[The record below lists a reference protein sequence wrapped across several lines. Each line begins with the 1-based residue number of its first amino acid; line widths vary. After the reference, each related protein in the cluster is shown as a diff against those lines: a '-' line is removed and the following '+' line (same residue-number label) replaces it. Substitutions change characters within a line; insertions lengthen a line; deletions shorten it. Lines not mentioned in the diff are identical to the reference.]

1 MGSIFDQTQAALSGA
16 ISAAAEMEATDPA
29 PGTAVAL
36 PFGATVA
43 ALLDH
48 HTISIEQ
55 WVTALVTDAEFE
67 ETDTEEA
74 TIGILAQILTAR
86 TSEEALASLE
96 LERAKAMCGGEPGG
110 HSALLEI
117 RGARPMKSAYD
128 EGAPCFC
135 IVDAIY
141 VHNGEPVRFTTGAKA
156 VQAAII
162 AHIGNGWMPFRALL
176 EIRSKP
182 TARGFYPLNLVAGG

>member
-1 MGSIFDQTQAALSGA
+1 MSIESQARAAVDAANQPAQTAPADQGA
-16 ISAAAEMEATDPA
+16 A

-36 PFGATVA
+36 PYSETVL
-43 ALLDH
+43 ALLGQ
-48 HTISIEQ
+48 HTISVEQ
-55 WVTALVTDAEFE
+55 WVTALLTDQEFE
-67 ETDTEEA
+67 DRDTEEA

-96 LERAKAMCGGEPGG
+96 LERAKVMCGGEPGG
-110 HSALLEI
+110 HSPLLEI
-117 RGARPMKSAYD
+117 RGARPMKSAFE

-135 IVDAIY
+135 IVDAVY

-162 AHIGNGWMPFRALL
+162 AHIGNGWMPFQAIL